1 MPSKT
6 QKQHNLFAAAAHD
19 KAFAKEH
26 DIGQSVAKEFLEAD
40 KEAGKFQ
47 KKKSH
52 KKPGSSKW

>member
-1 MPSKT
+1 MPSSSH
-6 QKQHNLFAAAAHD
+6 KQHNFMTIAAHD

-47 KKKSH
+47 KKKPH